1 MTTLE
6 QLNRWLLDVPENEHL
21 EFKEAKQQY
30 DTDKLL
36 KYCVALANEGGGYL
50 VLGVSDKPPRQVV
63 DTKAFPN
70 TGDIT
75 ARILETLHFRVA
87 IVELQHPDGR
97 VLVFEVPPRPTGQPI
112 HYKGT
117 YLMRAGE
124 ELVPMSADQLRR
136 IFSEGKADFL
146 ALDASAAI
154 DADAVVAALDIQ
166 TFFDLLNL
174 PLPTSRDG
182 IIARLASEQLIRSES
197 GQYKITHLGALLLAK
212 DMRQFDS
219 LMRKTVRMVKYKG
232 NNKLHTERD
241 LIGQKGYAVGFESLI
256 SYINSQLPV
265 NEVIGQAL
273 REEVRMFPEL
283 AIREL
288 VANALVH
295 QDFEESGGSV
305 MVEIYSDRIEVT
317 NPGQPLIPTKRFVDE
332 YKSRNEKLADLMR
345 RMGICEE
352 KGSGIDRVV
361 FSTEHYQLPAPE
373 FRVTPV
379 HTTVVLFAH
388 KDFADMAPKERVNA
402 CYMHCCLKYVSNEKM
417 SNQSL
422 RERFKLDDTRAKIA
436 TVSQIITAAVEQ
448 DMIKLDDPANA
459 SKRYAK
465 YVPIWA

>member
-1 MTTLE
+1 MITLE

-21 EFKEAKQQY
+21 EFKEAKKQF
-30 DTDKLL
+30 DTGKLL

-50 VLGVSDKPPRQVV
+50 VLGVSDKPPRRVV
-63 DTKAFPN
+63 DTKAFQN
-70 TGDIT
+70 TGDIK
-75 ARILETLHFRVA
+75 ARILEALRFRVD
-87 IVELQHPDGR
+87 IDELQHPDGR
-97 VLVFEVPPRPTGQPI
+97 VLVFEVPSRPIGQPL
-112 HYKGT
+112 HYDGT

-124 ELVPMSADQLRR
+124 DLVPMSPDQLRR

-166 TFFDLLNL
+166 TFFDLLKL
-174 PLPTSRDG
+174 PLPASRDG
-182 IIARLASEQLIRSES
+182 ILARLVSEKLIRVES
-197 GQYKITHLGALLLAK
+197 GQYKITNLGALLLAK

-232 NNKLHTERD
+232 KNKLQTERD
-241 LIGQKGYAVGFESLI
+241 LIGQKGYAVGFEALI

-305 MVEIYSDRIEVT
+305 MVEIYTDRIEIT
-317 NPGQPLIPTKRFVDE
+317 NPGQPLIPTERFVDE

-352 KGSGIDRVV
+352 KGSGIDKVV
-361 FSTEHYQLPAPE
+361 FSTEYYQLPAPE

-379 HTTVVLFAH
+379 HTTVALFAH
-388 KDFADMAPKERVNA
+388 KDFADMEPKERVSA

-422 RERFKLDDTRAKIA
+422 RERFKLDDTRAKTSA
-436 TVSQIITAAVEQ
+436 VSQVIAAAVEQ
-448 DMIKLDDPANA
+448 NMIKLDDPENA

-465 YVPIWA
+465 YVPFWA

>member
-1 MTTLE
+1 MITLE

-21 EFKEAKQQY
+21 EFKEAKKQF
-30 DTDKLL
+30 DTGKLL
-36 KYCVALANEGGGYL
+36 KYCVVLANEGGGYL
-50 VLGVSDKPPRQVV
+50 VLGVSDKPPRRVV
-63 DTKAFPN
+63 DTKAFQN
-70 TGDIT
+70 TGDIK
-75 ARILETLHFRVA
+75 ARILEALRFRVD
-87 IVELQHPDGR
+87 IDELQHPDGR
-97 VLVFEVPPRPTGQPI
+97 VLVFEVPSRPIGQPL
-112 HYKGT
+112 HYDGT

-124 ELVPMSADQLRR
+124 DLVPMSPDQLRR

-166 TFFDLLNL
+166 TFFDLLKL
-174 PLPTSRDG
+174 PLPASRDG
-182 IIARLASEQLIRSES
+182 TLARLVSEKLIRVES
-197 GQYKITHLGALLLAK
+197 GQYKITNLGALLLAK

-232 NNKLHTERD
+232 KNKLQTERD
-241 LIGQKGYAVGFESLI
+241 LIGQKGYAVGFEALI

-305 MVEIYSDRIEVT
+305 MVEIYTDRIEIT
-317 NPGQPLIPTKRFVDE
+317 NPGQPLIPTERFVDE

-352 KGSGIDRVV
+352 KGSGIDKVV
-361 FSTEHYQLPAPE
+361 FSTEYYQLPAPE

-379 HTTVVLFAH
+379 HTTVALFAH
-388 KDFADMAPKERVNA
+388 KNFADMEPKERVSA

-422 RERFKLDDTRAKIA
+422 RERFKLDDTRAKTSA
-436 TVSQIITAAVEQ
+436 VSQVIAAAVEQ
-448 DMIKLDDPANA
+448 SMIKLDDPENA

-465 YVPIWA
+465 YVPFWA

>member
-1 MTTLE
+1 MITLE
-6 QLNRWLLDVPENEHL
+6 QLNHWLLDVPENEHL
-21 EFKEAKQQY
+21 EFKEAKQQF
-30 DTDKLL
+30 DTGKLL

-50 VLGVSDKPPRQVV
+50 VLGVSDKPPRRVV
-63 DTKAFPN
+63 DTQAFLI
-70 TGDIT
+70 TGDIK
-75 ARILETLHFRVA
+75 ARILNALHFRVD
-87 IVELQHPDGR
+87 IQELQHPDGR
-97 VLVFEVPPRPTGQPI
+97 VLVFQIPSRPIGQPL
-112 HYKGT
+112 HHEGA

-124 ELVPMSADQLRR
+124 ELVPMSPDQLRR

-166 TFFDLLNL
+166 TFFELLKL
-174 PLPTSRDG
+174 PLPASRDG
-182 IIARLASEQLIRSES
+182 ILARLVSEKLIRVES
-197 GQYKITHLGALLLAK
+197 GQYKITNLGALLLAK

-232 NNKLHTERD
+232 KNKLQTERD
-241 LIGQKGYAVGFESLI
+241 LIGQKGYAVGFEALI

-305 MVEIYSDRIEVT
+305 MVEIYADRIEIT
-317 NPGQPLIPTKRFVDE
+317 NPGQPLIPTERFVDE
-332 YKSRNEKLADLMR
+332 YKARNEKLADLMR

-352 KGSGIDRVV
+352 KGSGIDKVV
-361 FSTEHYQLPAPE
+361 FNTEYYQLPAPE
-373 FRVTPV
+373 FWVTPV
-379 HTTVVLFAH
+379 HTTVALFAH
-388 KDFADMAPKERVNA
+388 KDFVDMEPKERVSA

-422 RERFKLDDTRAKIA
+422 RERFKLDDTRAKTS
-436 TVSQIITAAVEQ
+436 TVSQVITAAVEQ
-448 DMIKLDDPANA
+448 NMIKLDDPENA

-465 YVPIWA
+465 YVPFWA